1 MEEKVHCLNPNELSK
16 VLGLGRTT
24 TYKLLATGKIRSVKV
39 GRRIIIPAEAIKEFL
54 STKQSSNLK
63 TE

>member
-54 STKQSSNLK
+54 STEQSKKLEN
-63 TE
+63 